1 MAHTKVSNSS
11 WISGITYSRGFLAI
25 WTLEGSALL
34 YKDVPSYI
42 PGLLISGSVGKGK
55 GRSIGRAYVHYVK
68 GEANYGPCQTLKT
81 EEAKKRLKELFAE
94 LEIAI
99 KRERKE
105 KKRKT
110 PAQTPKFRVVN
121 IDRMNTLPSGS
132 VETENDRACVL
143 STTET
148 EKHPI
153 TGKDQPKMVYG
164 VCTVRECSEWISKQD
179 LNKLYLDTRY

>member
-11 WISGITYSRGFLAI
+11 WISGITYSRGFLAV
-25 WTLEGSALL
+25 WTLEGSVLL
-34 YKDVPSYI
+34 YKGVPSYI

-55 GRSIGRAYVHYVK
+55 GQSVGRAYVHYVK

-99 KRERKE
+99 KRERKD
-105 KKRKT
+105 KKRAKVEVKT
-110 PAQTPKFRVVN
+110 KTQSLN
-121 IDRMNTLPSGS
+121 SYNLP
-132 VETENDRACVL
+132 
-143 STTET
+143 
-148 EKHPI
+148 
-153 TGKDQPKMVYG
+153 
-164 VCTVRECSEWISKQD
+164 KQD